1 MEQTDELFGEI
12 SCDEIQSMM
21 DQMLGQNTFS
31 FSGYI
36 DQILQGNLPF
46 SVQETLQTILRGF
59 AANIAQEKKMYMY
72 LVLIALL
79 GAILGNFAGLM
90 QGGQVAEVAFYAVY
104 LLFFSVLLT
113 AFTSIAQI
121 AQATLESLFDFVRVL
136 VPSFFSAM
144 VFSQGSAGTEV
155 YYQFTL
161 CMIAVVDCVL
171 VKFALPAIHIYFL
184 LQVANQ
190 ISPQDMFSKMA
201 DLIHDAV
208 RFVMKA
214 MFGIMMGINVI
225 QGMIVPLTT
234 KLEQSAFLKMAGAIP
249 GVGNTVSSVAGT
261 MLCAGALVKNAI
273 GAVGVI
279 AVLFCCG
286 IPLLRLYLHKFLFQ
300 IVNAVIQPVA
310 DKRIVQCISAMAQTV
325 ALLAYAVFVG
335 CMMFVISIA
344 LMSVMTGNGN

>member
-1 MEQTDELFGEI
+1 M
-12 SCDEIQSMM
+12 
-21 DQMLGQNTFS
+21 
-31 FSGYI
+31 
-36 DQILQGNLPF
+36 
-46 SVQETLQTILRGF
+46 
-59 AANIAQEKKMYMY
+59 
-72 LVLIALL
+72 
-79 GAILGNFAGLM
+79 
-90 QGGQVAEVAFYAVY
+90 
-104 LLFFSVLLT
+104 
-113 AFTSIAQI
+113 
-121 AQATLESLFDFVRVL
+121 ESLFDFVRVL

-249 GVGNTVSSVAGT
+249 GVGNTVSQRCRYHA
-261 MLCAGALVKNAI
+261 LCREHLVKNAI
-273 GAVGVI
+273 GAVRSDRCS
-279 AVLFCCG
+279 LLLR